1 MLRQQYFRRAGRL
14 CKGSQV
20 SGKADASREK
30 DDILATSIDSLRDSD
45 ENVISNKAVHFT
57 DGLFLS
63 TVGAVGRLLLY

>member
-1 MLRQQYFRRAGRL
+1 MLRQQYFPYAERL

-20 SGKADASREK
+20 SGKADASRKK

-63 TVGAVGRLLLY
+63 TLRAVGRLLLY